1 MFISFAYVALIA
13 STFSVIHGK
22 YQFFHARN
30 SIDAETV
37 VYCTRLIAK
46 RLFNPERR
54 IDVIYSNPIG
64 DLENVIT
71 RAFIRSSPTLIAD
84 RAKQTKNTRIPC
96 YIVIEH
102 DRFVNSR
109 RTFLFGKPDLRTL
122 QYLFVTKA
130 GREQVHLFAR
140 DLLHGGYRD
149 AAFLMFDD
157 RTIGT
162 IIRANATGNEIT
174 LSSVGSCTSLTTDVD
189 RISAFAED
197 SRRFCLLGG
206 CTVKY
211 GIVTDATVS
220 FWRKEDTLMLKRNET
235 LQAVGGL
242 IIENFGK
249 LYNLSIDSS
258 AGINVPW
265 PEAFEKLINRE
276 IDVAAGPKP
285 EDLRILNNV
294 EVICWYMF
302 RDMVIASQIRTKKIE
317 NDIFKL
323 LMPFHYI
330 VWICVIIVF
339 LVYALL
345 LLALKRLSS
354 KGLIK
359 ERVKF
364 AYVCAISLAQGVTL
378 PRNFGLRMVLL
389 LWMIFSLYLS
399 ITYNS
404 TFTSSLAQVETEDL
418 LEDLEQVRDS
428 GEPLGGPSVVR
439 SYFNNSDDQ
448 FIRDLYERYKVMG
461 PEEVLDSIFTKK
473 GFAVLQ
479 HFTVDRINW
488 DYRSNRSLRMYTLP
502 NPVFRFPIFLFA
514 RKGYIYRRPLRKLV
528 TKYRETGMISKL
540 DNVLMIEEDKRIVQS
555 QAPDEILTLKNLRPI
570 FDIFFLCQGI
580 GCLIFLIEL
589 LTAYIQRTS

>member
-13 STFSVIHGK
+13 STFSVIYGK

-30 SIDAETV
+30 FIDAETV
-37 VYCTRLIAK
+37 VHCTRLIAK

-84 RAKQTKNTRIPC
+84 RAKRTKNSRIPC

-174 LSSVGSCTSLTTDVD
+174 LSSVGSCTPLTTDVD

-285 EDLRILNNV
+285 EDLHILNNV

-302 RDMVIASQIRTKKIE
+302 RDMVIASQIRIKKIE

-345 LLALKRLSS
+345 LLTLKRLSS

-359 ERVKF
+359 EHVKF

-461 PEEVLDSIFTKK
+461 PEEALDSIFTKN

-488 DYRSNRSLRMYTLP
+488 DYRSNRSLRMYTLSK
-502 NPVFRFPIFLFA
+502 PVFRFPIFLFA

-540 DNVLMIEEDKRIVQS
+540 DNVLMIEEDKRIVYS

>member
-1 MFISFAYVALIA
+1 
-13 STFSVIHGK
+13 
-22 YQFFHARN
+22 
-30 SIDAETV
+30 
-37 VYCTRLIAK
+37 
-46 RLFNPERR
+46 
-54 IDVIYSNPIG
+54 
-64 DLENVIT
+64 
-71 RAFIRSSPTLIAD
+71 
-84 RAKQTKNTRIPC
+84 
-96 YIVIEH
+96 
-102 DRFVNSR
+102 
-109 RTFLFGKPDLRTL
+109 
-122 QYLFVTKA
+122 
-130 GREQVHLFAR
+130 
-140 DLLHGGYRD
+140 
-149 AAFLMFDD
+149 MFDD